1 MAVAS
6 VKKIELYVHRASV
19 DEVLA
24 VLQERGICE
33 ISAAEKNAEDALPVR
48 PDEAGCDYSAQL
60 SDVNYLIR
68 FLAPWYQDPVGGF
81 ARMLGER
88 DDVSVA
94 SLAELAKKTDVP
106 HLAEQVRM
114 RERRLTELRSQVQQ
128 IKTLQQT
135 LGGLGAFEPPLS
147 MVTEGSRL
155 VAAFLG
161 TGRAEHLEEW
171 KKAVEAELGA
181 DAECSVHIPEKGSQS
196 APWCSVIYLRS
207 SEDKLS
213 ELCLKHSVTKIDL
226 PADLTGTVAEEQEKL
241 IAKLASLGEEE
252 KSVDDWL
259 KTFTAEH
266 MDEIRKLGDY
276 LAIMKDRQEARDE
289 SERTEQVVLLQ
300 GWVPAHRESDLRRA
314 LAPFE
319 QSVALRLLEPAEGDE
334 PPIVLENPECARPFE
349 MLTMLYGAPVYGSV
363 DPSFP
368 MMPFFLLF
376 FGMCYADAG
385 YGIVITAI
393 AMYFLKKYQKMPDSI
408 KQALIMVK
416 YCGIATIIFGAV
428 TGSWMGDMID
438 AFPFL
443 AFLRPVKN
451 FFTLLEPMK
460 DPMLLLGISLA
471 LGIVH
476 IYWGIGLAAWANI
489 REKKYFAAFADQGG
503 WLILLTGL
511 LIFGAGSFKAP
522 ELAPVGKW
530 MAIAGAVI
538 LVLTQ
543 GREKKGIFSKLI
555 SGCLS
560 LYNVTSYLGDV
571 LSYSRLLALGLV
583 GGAVAMIINLMSS
596 LCGGTAYVG
605 WILALVI
612 FFGGHVFSMVI
623 NILGA
628 FVHPLR
634 LQYVE
639 FFGKF
644 YSSGGAAFQ
653 PFRYKTDY
661 VNVAARK
668 DASPAAPAGE

>member
-19 DEVLA
+19 DDVLS

-33 ISAAEKNAEDALPVR
+33 ISAAEKNAEDALPAR
-48 PDEAGCDYSAQL
+48 PESSNCDYAAML
-60 SDVNYLIR
+60 SDVNYLTR
-68 FLAPWYQDPVGGF
+68 FLAPWYHDPVGSLG
-81 ARMLGER
+81 RMLGER
-88 DDVSVA
+88 DDVTVA
-94 SLAELAKKTDVP
+94 GLAELAAKCDIAA
-106 HLAEQVRM
+106 LADSVRK
-114 RERRLTELRSQVQQ
+114 RERRLTELRSEAQQ
-128 IKTLQQT
+128 IKSLRQT
-135 LGGLGAFEPPLS
+135 LDALAGFDAPLS
-147 MVTEGSRL
+147 MVTEGSKL
-155 VAAFLG
+155 VAGFLG
-161 TGRAEHLEEW
+161 TGRAENLEEW
-171 KKAVEAELGA
+171 KNAVAAALGE
-181 DAECSVHIPEKGSQS
+181 DAECRVSVPEKGSS
-196 APWCSVIYLRS
+196 AMPWASAFYLRS
-207 SEDKLS
+207 AAEVVNG
-213 ELCLKHSVTKIDL
+213 LCLKHSVTKVDL
-226 PADLTGTVAEEQEKL
+226 PQSLTGTVAEEQK
-241 IAKLASLGEEE
+241 KLADRLTALSDEE
-252 KSVDDWL
+252 KACTDWL
-259 KTFTAEH
+259 AQFTADH
-266 MDEIRKLGDY
+266 MDEIRRLGDY
-276 LAIMKDRQEARDE
+276 LTIMKARTEARDE
-289 SERTEQVVLLQ
+289 SEQTDQVVLLQ
-300 GWVPAHRESDLRRA
+300 GWVPVSHEGDLRRA

-319 QSVALRLLEPAEGDE
+319 ETVALRLLEPAEGDN
-334 PPIVLENPECARPFE
+334 PPIALENRPCAKPFE

-393 AMYFLKKYQKMPDSI
+393 AMHFLKKYRKMPDNI

-416 YCGIATIIFGAV
+416 YCGIATILFGAV

-438 AFPFL
+438 AFPFF

-451 FFTLLEPMK
+451 FVTLLEPMK
-460 DPMLLLGISLA
+460 NPMLLLGISLG

-476 IYWGIGLAAWANI
+476 IYCGILLAAWANV
-489 REKKYFAAFADQGG
+489 RSKNYFAAAADQGG
-503 WLILLTGL
+503 WLLLLTGL
-511 LIFGAGSFKAP
+511 LMFGVGSSSGSAVGV
-522 ELAPVGKW
+522 VGKW
-530 MAIAGAVI
+530 VAILGAVV

-543 GREKKGIFSKLI
+543 GREKKGIFGKLI

-583 GGAVAMIINLMSS
+583 GGAVAMIINLMSK
-596 LCGGTAYVG
+596 LTGGTAFIG
-605 WILALVI
+605 WILALAI

-644 YSSGGAAFQ
+644 YSSGGTAFE
-653 PFRYKTDY
+653 PFCYKTEY
-661 VNVAARK
+661 VNI
-668 DASPAAPAGE
+668 AGRDSE

>member
-6 VKKIELYVHRASV
+6 VKKVELYVHRASV

-33 ISAAEKNAEDALPVR
+33 LSAAEKNAEDALPAR
-48 PDEAGCDYSAQL
+48 AEEKGRDYAASL
-60 SDVNYLIR
+60 SDVNYLVR
-68 FLAPWYQDPVGGF
+68 YLAPWYHDPVGSLG
-81 ARMLGER
+81 RMLGER
-88 DDVSVA
+88 DDVSVQA
-94 SLAELAKKTDVP
+94 LAEV
-106 HLAEQVRM
+106 AEKCDAGAMAEEVRG
-114 RERRLTELRSQVQQ
+114 RERRLTELRSEVQQ
-128 IKTLQQT
+128 IEALSRA
-135 LGGLGAFEPPLS
+135 LDGLSAFKPPLS

-155 VAAFLG
+155 VAGFLG
-161 TGRAEHLEEW
+161 TGRAENLREW
-171 KKAVEAELGA
+171 KDAVEAALGA
-181 DAECSVHIPEKGSQS
+181 DVECELFVPENGKQT
-196 APWCSVIYLRS
+196 APWVSAFYLR
-207 SEDKLS
+207 EAEGTLS
-213 ELCLKHSVTKIDL
+213 EACLKHSVTKIDL
-226 PADLTGTVAEEQEKL
+226 PSSLTGTVAEEQEKL
-241 IAKLASLGEEE
+241 AARLKELGEEE
-252 KSVDDWL
+252 KTCTDWL
-259 KTFTAEH
+259 ADFAQKH
-266 MDEIRKLGDY
+266 MDEIRKTGDY
-276 LAIMKDRQEARDE
+276 LTIMKARQDAKDE

-300 GWVPAHRESDLRRA
+300 GWVPVHREAELRAA

-319 QSVALRLLEPAEGDE
+319 KTAALRLFDPAEGDE
-334 PPIVLENPECARPFE
+334 PPIVLENTGCAKPFE

-393 AMYFLKKYQKMPDSI
+393 AMYFLKKYQKMPDNI
-408 KQALIMVK
+408 RQALKMVK

-476 IYWGIGLAAWANI
+476 IYFGICLAAWANI
-489 REKKYFAAFADQGG
+489 REKKYFAACADQGG
-503 WLILLTGL
+503 WLVLLTGL

-522 ELAPVGKW
+522 ELAPFGKW
-530 MAIAGAVI
+530 MAITGAVI

-605 WILALVI
+605 WILALLI

-644 YSSGGAAFQ
+644 YSSGGAPFT

-661 VNVAARK
+661 VNVAPRDEA
-668 DASPAAPAGE
+668 

>member
-19 DEVLA
+19 NDVLA

-33 ISAAEKNAEDALPVR
+33 IAPAKDAEDAISVR
-48 PDEAGCDYSAQL
+48 ASEENRDYSALQN
-60 SDVNYLIR
+60 DVNYLTR
-68 FLAPWYQDPVGGF
+68 FLAPWYVDPVGSLG
-81 ARMLGER
+81 RILGER
-88 DDVSVA
+88 DDVSVE
-94 SLAELAKKTDVP
+94 SLAQLAAQSDIGEMA
-106 HLAEQVRM
+106 AEVRQ
-114 RERRLTELRSQVQQ
+114 RDRKLTELKSDMQQ
-128 IKTLQQT
+128 SGVLRQT
-135 LGGLGAFEPPLS
+135 LEGLNGFVPPLS
-147 MVTEGSRL
+147 IVTEGSQY
-155 VAAFLG
+155 VTGFLG
-161 TGRAEHLEEW
+161 TGTADRLDEW

-181 DAECSVHIPEKGSQS
+181 DIECHIALPEKGSQVQPWGS
-196 APWCSVIYLRS
+196 AIYLRS
-207 SEDKLS
+207 LEGKFS
-213 ELCLKHSVTKIDL
+213 ELCLKYGIAKIDI
-226 PADLTGTVAEEQEKL
+226 PDGLTGTVAEELEKL
-241 IAKLASLGEEE
+241 AVNVGALCKEEQNC
-252 KSVDDWL
+252 KDWL
-259 KTFTAEH
+259 NRFAAEH
-266 MDEIRKLGDY
+266 MDQIRKLGDY
-276 LAIMKDRQEARDE
+276 LNIMKERQEARDE
-289 SERTEQVVLLQ
+289 SLHTEQTVLLQ
-300 GWVPAHRESDLRRA
+300 GWVPVHQESELRRS

-319 QSVALRLLEPAEGDE
+319 KDIELILSEPAAEEE
-334 PPIVLENPECARPFE
+334 PPIILENVKCARPFE

-393 AMYFLKKYQKMPDSI
+393 ALYFLNKYKRMPDNI
-408 KQALIMVK
+408 KQALVLVK

-438 AFPFL
+438 AFSFL
-443 AFLRPVKN
+443 AFLRPVKD

-476 IYWGIGLAAWANI
+476 IYCGIFLAAWANI
-489 REKKYFAAFADQGG
+489 RQKNYFAACADQGG
-503 WLILLTGL
+503 WLVLLTGL
-511 LIFGAGSFKAP
+511 LFFGAGSFGKPA
-522 ELAPVGKW
+522 LGPVGKW
-530 MAIAGAVI
+530 MAVAGALI

-543 GREKKGIFSKLI
+543 GREKKGIFSKFI

-605 WILALVI
+605 WILALLI

-644 YSSGGAAFQ
+644 YNSGGKAFE
-653 PFRYKTDY
+653 PFSYKTEY
-661 VNVAARK
+661 VNVSDGKKA
-668 DASPAAPAGE
+668 

>member
-33 ISAAEKNAEDALPVR
+33 ISAAEKNAGDAPSLQPV
-48 PDEAGCDYSAQL
+48 GSVCDYASLQ
-60 SDVNYLIR
+60 SDVNYLVR
-68 FLAPWYQDPVGGF
+68 YLSPMYNDPVGSLG
-81 ARMLGER
+81 RMLGER
-88 DDVSVA
+88 DDVSVEDLA
-94 SLAELAKKTDVP
+94 ALERETDVAALAAEVRAKERRLAELKSD
-106 HLAEQVRM
+106 E
-114 RERRLTELRSQVQQ
+114 SQ
-128 IKTLQQT
+128 ISSLKQT
-135 LGGLGAFEPPLS
+135 LESMDGFEPPLS

-155 VAAFLG
+155 VAGFLG
-161 TGRAEHLEEW
+161 TGRPENLSEW
-171 KKAVEAELGA
+171 KADVESALGS
-181 DAECSVHIPEKGSQS
+181 DVECLVRVPGKGGRT
-196 APWCSVIYLRS
+196 APWACVFYLRS
-207 SEDKLS
+207 LEDRVT
-213 ELCLKHSVTKIDL
+213 ELCLKHSVAKVDL
-226 PADLTGTVAEEQEKL
+226 PASLTGTVAEELQ
-241 IAKLASLGEEE
+241 KLASRAGAISAEEAE
-252 KSVDDWL
+252 IAKWL
-259 KTFTAEH
+259 ADFAREH
-266 MDEIRKLGDY
+266 MDAIRKLGDY
-276 LAIMKDRQEARDE
+276 YAIMKTRQEARED
-289 SERTEQVVLLQ
+289 SERTAEVVLLR
-300 GWVPAHRESDLRRA
+300 GWLPESREDDLRRA

-319 QSVALRLLEPAEGDE
+319 KTAALRLLEPEEGDD
-334 PPIVLENPECARPFE
+334 PPIALENPGYAKPFE

-393 AMYFLKKYQKMPDSI
+393 AMYFLKKYRRMPDSI
-408 KQALIMVK
+408 RQALVMVK
-416 YCGIATIIFGAV
+416 YCGIATIVFGAV

-443 AFLRPVKN
+443 WFIRPVKN

-476 IYWGIGLAAWANI
+476 IYFGICLAAWANV
-489 REKKYFAAFADQGG
+489 RRKDYFAAFADQGG
-503 WLILLTGL
+503 WLVLLTGL
-511 LIFGAGSFKAP
+511 LIFGVGSFANP
-522 ELAPVGKW
+522 ALVPFGKW
-530 MAIAGAVI
+530 MALAGAAV

-543 GREKKGIFSKLI
+543 GREKKGVFGKLV

-596 LCGGTAYVG
+596 LCGGTAFVG
-605 WILALVI
+605 WLLALAI

-644 YSSGGAAFQ
+644 YSSGGAAFR
-653 PFRYKTDY
+653 PFRYSTEY
-661 VNVAARK
+661 VNVAPREKA
-668 DASPAAPAGE
+668 